1 MPTWD
6 PSLSDAERYPLMTG
20 EARTFLNGLREHP
33 QAPVFNH
40 VCGDRLDAPAVARIR
55 AWEAGLNTEPA
66 AWRHGEIPAWL
77 SEFAARC
84 VAQVPFYRRQGGR
97 PGAFFDLPLCDRG
110 DLSGATWAF
119 VPDDAPLDQ
128 IILYSTSGTTG
139 HPLDVPWTPE
149 GASMYLPLLRRA
161 ARLHGSDL
169 AGGSGRTAIALVC
182 FQKRTFTLAQL
193 SFFLDGAGHV
203 KINLDPDA
211 WRDPDDRAAYLNA
224 LDPEIYT
231 GDPISFEALAALPV
245 RARPQA
251 LISSSMALLPGLK
264 AALATRF
271 GCPVIDVY
279 STNETGPIAADAPDG
294 AGHALLQNRLYIEIL
309 DPDGAPCPPGTRG
322 EIVVS
327 GGFNPMLPLL
337 RYRTGD
343 TASLDFGPDGRS
355 PRLVGLEGRA
365 PVVFA
370 DAFGAPVNNI
380 EVSQAVRPFALSQWT
395 LRQHAD
401 KSLTLRYRGEGVDEA
416 ALRRALEGLFGP
428 LAVLRIERARLL
440 EKVRQYTREYVSDD

>member
-6 PSLSDAERYPLMTG
+6 PTLSEAERYPLMTD
-20 EARTFLNGLREHP
+20 EARTFLNDLREHP

-55 AWEAGLNTEPA
+55 AWEAGLMAEPA
-66 AWRHGEIPAWL
+66 VWRHGEVPAWL
-77 SEFAARC
+77 SDFAARRR
-84 VAQVPFYRRQGGR
+84 QVPFYRRQGGR
-97 PGAFFDLPLCDRG
+97 PGDFFNIPLCDRG
-110 DLSGATWAF
+110 DLSGETWAF
-119 VPDDAPLDQ
+119 VPDDASLGQ

-161 ARLHGSDL
+161 ARLHGADL
-169 AGGSGRTAIALVC
+169 TGGPGRTAIALVC

-203 KINLDPDA
+203 KVNLDPDA
-211 WRDPDDRAAYLNA
+211 WRDPGDRAAYLDA

-231 GDPISFEALAALPV
+231 GDPISFEALASLPV
-245 RARPQA
+245 RARPRA
-251 LISSSMALLPGLK
+251 LISSSMALLPGLRT
-264 AALATRF
+264 ALEARF

-279 STNETGPIAADAPDG
+279 STNETGPIAAGAPDG
-294 AGHALLQNRLYIEIL
+294 AGHALLQNRLYVEIL
-309 DPDGAPCPPGTRG
+309 DPDGAPCPPGVRG

-343 TASLDFGPDGRS
+343 TASLDFAPDGRS
-355 PRLVGLEGRA
+355 PRLVGLDGRA

-370 DAFGAPVNNI
+370 DPFGAPVNNI

-416 ALRRALEGLFGP
+416 ALRRALEGVFGS
-428 LAVLRIERARLL
+428 LAVLRIERAALL
-440 EKVRQYTREYVSDD
+440 EKVRQYARE